1 MPRVLPH
8 PPSGHRFRL
17 RKSTHRKSGKRLVL
31 RRVPKPQSFLGTLS
45 IVLAL
50 MSLFLMGVDGLLK
63 LQSGHGAA
71 AAFDYLKTYI
81 MPAEF
86 FGGIAGF
93 VCGVFSFGLSK
104 KRQRNAVI
112 GLVLNGAILI
122 GWFFLRSYLR

>member
-1 MPRVLPH
+1 MPRVQPR

-17 RKSTHRKSGKRLVL
+17 PKSARHKTGKKLVL

-45 IVLAL
+45 IALAL
-50 MSLFLMGVDGLLK
+50 LTLFLMGVDGLLR
-63 LQSGHGAA
+63 LQSSHGAA
-71 AAFDYLKTYI
+71 AAFDYLKTYL

-86 FGGIAGF
+86 FGAVAGF

-112 GLVLNGAILI
+112 GVVLNISILI
-122 GWFFLRSYLR
+122 GWFFLRSYLK